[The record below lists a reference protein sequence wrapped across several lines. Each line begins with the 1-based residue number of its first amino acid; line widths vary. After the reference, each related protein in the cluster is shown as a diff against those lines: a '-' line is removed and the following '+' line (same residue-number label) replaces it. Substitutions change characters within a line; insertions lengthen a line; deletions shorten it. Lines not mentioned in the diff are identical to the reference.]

1 MWVTDLPLTGRKP
14 SIKSMAR
21 SDHTVASARR
31 EAVKVLLDGGD
42 QFCSVDTWDMHSQIH
57 GLLLST
63 PGLKKYALNRFN
75 VLSEPSCPVPWA
87 WVSNDYLTGDDAGK
101 NTLPFTVINPS
112 TMRHWS
118 PLDPLCTLALSAYNS
133 RSVSISRL
141 KSSNSWNDGMDRA
154 MKRCCLFR
162 VAARKSVRHDVS
174 WTWPKLQP
182 EIKSN

>member
-1 MWVTDLPLTGRKP
+1 MMPGWPRGTFENWSTNVSMTDLPLTGRKP
-14 SIKSMAR
+14 SINSLAR

-42 QFCSVDTWDMHSQIH
+42 CSVDTWDMHSQIR

-63 PGLKKYALNRFN
+63 PRLKKYALNRFN

-118 PLDPLCTLALSAYNS
+118 PLDPLCTSALSAYNS
-133 RSVSISRL
+133 RSVSIKQLERWHGQGHETMLPLPCRGTKERPSR
-141 KSSNSWNDGMDRA
+141 R
-154 MKRCCLFR
+154 
-162 VAARKSVRHDVS
+162 
-174 WTWPKLQP
+174 
-182 EIKSN
+182 